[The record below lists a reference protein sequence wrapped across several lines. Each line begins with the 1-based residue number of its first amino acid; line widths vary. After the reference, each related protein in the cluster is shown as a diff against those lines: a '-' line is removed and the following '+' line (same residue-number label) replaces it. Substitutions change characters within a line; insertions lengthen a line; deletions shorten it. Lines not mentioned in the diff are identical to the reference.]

1 LEARA
6 GASQWGSGLVLSF
19 LRRPANSTDWNQQE
33 LAEFYRVESAL
44 LQGGLSITTD
54 RGISDEGDPWF
65 VFCRADDERADDEE
79 VIAHFARID
88 REYLIVSNLHSGVAR
103 GSDFRHLIRQMI
115 ESHPLLLP
123 IKRNPNQKMFL
134 HPAALL
140 AAIIASA
147 YFLSNEKD
155 STSGNSSLDE
165 TKNAST
171 SSVTQ
176 QLGILA
182 AASLAAIWLEHQPD
196 SVFKFLESTLVFQG
210 NASSDDKA
218 IHVAETAHDFASLDT
233 AIMQAVRDLS
243 NSNLLAPQDG
253 NDHENVA
260 TALGTQANS
269 TLGNGPDGNNAHSDP
284 IPNDS
289 DSAVASGNPQPV
301 IPAKD
306 VAPSILIASQLT
318 SSPQPSSSLGTSVDA
333 SEAAVQLA
341 AVQLADSDTHTASIQ
356 PVAPPGMVSTVKAF
370 LHHTPLFYVA
380 VSGSNTTIVDTHL
393 SDAASP
399 DFGVLSWHLSD
410 GSTVSIVGI
419 IPHHHATSGAA

>member
-1 LEARA
+1 M
-6 GASQWGSGLVLSF
+6 SGGPILSF
-19 LRRPANSTDWNQQE
+19 LRWPPNSSDWNRQE
-33 LAEFYRVESAL
+33 LAEFYRVESL
-44 LQGGLSITTD
+44 LIQGGLSVATD

-65 VFCRADDERADDEE
+65 VFCRADNERADNEE
-79 VIAHFARID
+79 VIVHLARID
-88 REYLIVSNLHSGVAR
+88 GEYLIAASVISGVAR
-103 GSDFRHLIRQMI
+103 GSDFRCLIRQVI

-123 IKRNPNQKMFL
+123 IKRNPNQKIFL

-147 YFLSNEKD
+147 YFLSTEKD

-165 TKNAST
+165 AKNAST
-171 SSVTQ
+171 NSVV

-182 AASLAAIWLEHQPD
+182 AASLAAIWIEHQAD
-196 SVFKFLESTLVFQG
+196 SVFKFLESALVFHDS
-210 NASSDDKA
+210 APSDDKA
-218 IHVAETAHDFASLDT
+218 IDVAVTEHDFASLDT
-233 AIMQAVRDLS
+233 AIMQAVRDVDLS
-243 NSNLLAPQDG
+243 NSNLVAPQDG
-253 NDHENVA
+253 NDYEKIA
-260 TALGTQANS
+260 TALGMQANS
-269 TLGNGPDGNNAHSDP
+269 TPNGNNAQADP

-289 DSAVASGNPQPV
+289 DSALASGNPQPV